1 MTFLFKKVLEK
12 YTSFSADE
20 GTNRDNFSV
29 LSCLEDFVLQVCTQR
44 PKKKKKVTMMYK
56 QPFSFSTLVSFCCHY
71 GEL

>member
-29 LSCLEDFVLQVCTQR
+29 LSCLEDFVLQVFTQR
-44 PKKKKKVTMMYK
+44 PKKKSHHDVQAAIFFLY
-56 QPFSFSTLVSFCCHY
+56 FSVILLSLW
-71 GEL
+71 